1 MTTSLHHSPI
11 YGPVHSRRLGLSLG
25 INLMPGDGKIC
36 NFDCVYCECGTNG
49 QRHTVSPRPTRQDVS
64 AALEQALNIML
75 SEGKVPDVL
84 TFAGNGEPTAHPD
97 FAAIVDDTIS
107 MRNRYCPN
115 ARISVLSNATL
126 IGRPDVFSALMK
138 VDDNIL
144 KLDTADTYYIYK
156 VNRPQQH
163 GFDIGNTIELMRK
176 FNGHVIIQTIFM
188 KGDVEGDDADN
199 TSEQFVAPWLDAIR
213 SIAPSKVMIYTID
226 RDTPVKTLRKADK
239 ATLDGISA
247 RVVAAGFEC
256 SVAY

>member
-1 MTTSLHHSPI
+1 
-11 YGPVHSRRLGLSLG
+11 
-25 INLMPGDGKIC
+25 
-36 NFDCVYCECGTNG
+36 
-49 QRHTVSPRPTRQDVS
+49 
-64 AALEQALNIML
+64 ML

-126 IGRPDVFSALMK
+126 IGRADVFSALMK

-144 KLDTADTYYIYK
+144 KLDTVDTYYIYK

-188 KGDVEGDDADN
+188 KGDVEGDDVDN

-226 RDTPVKTLRKADK
+226 REAPVTTLRKADK
-239 ATLDGISA
+239 ATLDGIRA

>member
-1 MTTSLHHSPI
+1 
-11 YGPVHSRRLGLSLG
+11 
-25 INLMPGDGKIC
+25 
-36 NFDCVYCECGTNG
+36 
-49 QRHTVSPRPTRQDVS
+49 
-64 AALEQALNIML
+64 ML

-144 KLDTADTYYIYK
+144 KLDTVDTYYIYK

-188 KGDVEGDDADN
+188 KGDVEGDDVDN

-226 RDTPVKTLRKADK
+226 RPTPDTALLK
-239 ATLDGISA
+239 ATPEELDRIA
-247 RVVAAGFEC
+247 ELLRAEGFDVE
-256 SVAY
+256 VAY